1 MTLGEAI
8 QAAKNGDANAMM
20 TLGRYYRDQHEN
32 MKALE
37 YFEQA
42 GEEGVGNGM
51 LISMTMRQIL
61 ADTHRDLRNF
71 EDAIKNY
78 EKTYYWC
85 RYILN
90 ISKTSDAD
98 LFSEADYDKAYECA
112 VSALFNGGVSY
123 FFLEKHQDGLDATM
137 GLETPK
143 MKMLHG
149 IHLFMSSNDLDGLRQ
164 AVQEMHVI
172 ETSGFYVPSE
182 NDYFSDNMIAT
193 AAESLA
199 LVYRE
204 GLFGP
209 SNMENSVRIL
219 TNTRDMIQDQSQ
231 KQRLQKE
238 LSRYQKKLLGG
249 YTYIG

>member
-20 TLGRYYRDQHEN
+20 TLGRYYRDQSEN

-37 YFEQA
+37 YFEMA

-51 LISMTMRQIL
+51 LMSMMMRYLL
-61 ADTHRDLRNF
+61 AETHRDMRDF
-71 EDAIKNY
+71 EDAIKDY

-90 ISKTSDAD
+90 VSKTSEAD
-98 LFSEADYDKAYECA
+98 LFSMEDYDRAYEYA
-112 VSALFNGGVSY
+112 VNALFNGGGAY
-123 FFLEKHQDGLDATM
+123 FFLKRHQEGLDATM

-149 IHLFMSSNDLDGLRQ
+149 IHLFMASNDMDGLRQ

-172 ETSGFYVPSE
+172 ETSGFYVQSE
-182 NDYFSDNMIAT
+182 NDYFADSMIAT

-219 TNTRDMIQDQSQ
+219 TNTRDMIQDQNQ
-231 KQRLQKE
+231 KQRLQRE
-238 LSRYQKKLLGG
+238 LNRYQKKLFGG
-249 YTYIG
+249 YTYA